1 MKGSR
6 KAPFSLMKY
15 FTPEEF
21 QGWYGFIDI
30 DVLQMLD
37 DFRHAW
43 GKPVRVT
50 KALGG
55 IGRRDGIANKSYH
68 NIDRWG
74 YVRAVDV
81 MPEGMDNASSALVA
95 VQLAEHVG
103 FRGIGLYPHWRPSAG
118 LHLDNRPTLTMWGA
132 IRKNDEQVY
141 VTLDEALA
149 LYK

>member
-55 IGRRDGIANKSYH
+55 IGRRDGIANKATTTL
-68 NIDRWG
+68 I
-74 YVRAVDV
+74 
-81 MPEGMDNASSALVA
+81 
-95 VQLAEHVG
+95 
-103 FRGIGLYPHWRPSAG
+103 AG
-118 LHLDNRPTLTMWGA
+118 DMCEP
-132 IRKNDEQVY
+132 
-141 VTLDEALA
+141 
-149 LYK
+149 